1 MQASVKIMDIDV
13 DMLSND
19 VFIEKINEYLT
30 EDKLQVILFAST
42 ELLNRAVEDEAYRS
56 YVDMAELFLP
66 GEEALLSAHHAD
78 VLKAGDMVVSCKS
91 FGLVLEK
98 LKKEDRSIYIVSK
111 SDDDVE
117 VLTAYCKR
125 MQPELR
131 IAASCTYDEDM
142 DDAAVV
148 NEINSHIPDIL
159 LVDLKTGMQEKWIME
174 HASQLNARLCIAIGG
189 VANLIMAQ
197 EKKIPGW
204 IRKLHLAGLYHKLVR
219 EQSVKKGFRARIF
232 RKQVAQYN
240 NQIEE
245 QNQKDDSK

>member
-19 VFIEKINEYLT
+19 IFIEKINEYLT

-42 ELLNRAVEDEAYRS
+42 ELLNRAVEEEAYRS

-111 SDDDVE
+111 SDADVA

-131 IAASCTYDEDM
+131 IAASCTYDENM

-159 LVDLKTGMQEKWIME
+159 LVDLKTGVQEKWIME

-204 IRKLHLAGLYHKLVR
+204 IRRLHLAGLYHKLVR

-245 QNQKDDSK
+245 QNQKDDGE

>member
-1 MQASVKIMDIDV
+1 M
-13 DMLSND
+13 
-19 VFIEKINEYLT
+19 
-30 EDKLQVILFAST
+30 
-42 ELLNRAVEDEAYRS
+42 
-56 YVDMAELFLP
+56 
-66 GEEALLSAHHAD
+66 
-78 VLKAGDMVVSCKS
+78 
-91 FGLVLEK
+91 EK

-111 SDDDVE
+111 SDNDVE
-117 VLTAYCKR
+117 VLKGYCKR

-131 IAASCTYDEDM
+131 IVGSCTYDESL

-159 LVDLKTGMQEKWIME
+159 LVDLKTGEQEKWIME

-197 EKKIPGW
+197 EKKIPLW
-204 IRKLHLAGLYHKLVR
+204 VQKLHLSGLYHKLVR
-219 EQSVKKGFRARIF
+219 EQSVKKDFRARIF
-232 RKQVAQYN
+232 RKKVAQYN